1 MFPGCYASVVRLKNM
16 PEAPVESRYP
26 GERLGLP
33 VSGPGS
39 VARVGRRIGALAID
53 WACAVIVSLAF
64 FSYDAWATTAI
75 FGLVQILFIP
85 TLGGS
90 PGHRVLGMR
99 LVRLDSSWVGLWRPI
114 VRTLLLV
121 LVIPAVIWDPDQRGL
136 HDKAVGTVLLRA

>member
-1 MFPGCYASVVRLKNM
+1 MS
-16 PEAPVESRYP
+16 EAPVESAYP

-33 VSGPGS
+33 MSGSGS
-39 VARVGRRIGALAID
+39 VARVGRRLGALAID
-53 WACAVIVSLAF
+53 WACAVIVSVAF
-64 FSYDAWATTAI
+64 FSYDSLATTVV
-75 FGLVQILFIP
+75 FTVVQVLFIP

-99 LVRLDSSWVGLWRPI
+99 LVRLDGSWVGLWRPI

-136 HDKAVGTVLLRA
+136 HD